1 MACLVL
7 SALNSDS
14 TFPGVGRSQEF
25 LLGRGAKYFRGVKI
39 TASSITLPDH
49 RAVYNARGELR
60 GQWRGVGYD
69 IHPSIHGLSGRWCP
83 LSPHFLTGSV
93 FMLSGLALVFWAFA
107 SVGVHRL
114 ALRLPYLGVVPFTLH
129 LPLNFIRVSS
139 LRPMYLHPFGR
150 PFTYSLSK

>member
-60 GQWRGVGYD
+60 GQWRDVGYN

-83 LSPHFLTGSV
+83 LTLTSSLGEFLGYRDW
-93 FMLSGLALVFWAFA
+93 LWCSGLSPVLV
-107 SVGVHRL
+107 
-114 ALRLPYLGVVPFTLH
+114 
-129 LPLNFIRVSS
+129 
-139 LRPMYLHPFGR
+139 
-150 PFTYSLSK
+150 